1 MAAFRPCAASL
12 RLSLSAIKLDAN
24 PDRDE
29 DGKAVLNPGTKL
41 DRYSRVSEREAEG
54 GRGSTNAGGNQ
65 RRSFQPAEVDGQGDG
80 SGCNTLETLD
90 TLESPGVPWLD
101 MLRHGC

>member
-1 MAAFRPCAASL
+1 MMIIDTIPEGASSGDTCKARCRDRPAWRSSRHRRRKGMAAFRPCAASL

-54 GRGSTNAGGNQ
+54 GRGSTNAG
-65 RRSFQPAEVDGQGDG
+65 
-80 SGCNTLETLD
+80 
-90 TLESPGVPWLD
+90 
-101 MLRHGC
+101 